1 MAMTYDISITLNAQT
16 AKDFVREIRRL
27 GTTQTVTPPLGVAQ
41 VSSVKTANVSA
52 LAQSAKPVSS
62 VSTEDVKVA
71 VEQMKDCAQVMNR
84 QLQFHVDDDSG
95 KTVVRVLDKDSGDI
109 IRQIPS
115 DEVLALARRMRELME
130 SESAKVAGRGKQDQ
144 PVGLLVKTQA

>member
-1 MAMTYDISITLNAQT
+1 MTYDMSITLNAHT
-16 AKDFVREIRRL
+16 AKDLGRESRQVD
-27 GTTQTVTPPLGVAQ
+27 TTQTVTPQQGVAQ
-41 VSSVKTANVSA
+41 VSSIKKANASA
-52 LAQSAKPVSS
+52 SPQSAKPVSS
-62 VSTEDVKVA
+62 VSAEDVKVA
-71 VEQMKDCAQVMNR
+71 VEHMKDFAQVMSR

-95 KTVVRVLDKDSGDI
+95 RTVVRVLDKDSGDI

-115 DEVLALARRMRELME
+115 DEVLALARHMKELME